1 MASIRYAGE
10 ALDVIKSHAKDQIIF
25 PDPETQLER
34 GGADLEWQG
43 PFFRSDLIAAG
54 LLPANSKPASKEKSI
69 SLPSGVSVLEA
80 VQAGLI

>member
-1 MASIRYAGE
+1 MAPIRYAGE
-10 ALDVIKSHAKDQIIF
+10 ALDAIGGQAKDQIIL
-25 PDPETQLER
+25 PDQGTQRER
-34 GGADLEWQG
+34 GGADLEWQY